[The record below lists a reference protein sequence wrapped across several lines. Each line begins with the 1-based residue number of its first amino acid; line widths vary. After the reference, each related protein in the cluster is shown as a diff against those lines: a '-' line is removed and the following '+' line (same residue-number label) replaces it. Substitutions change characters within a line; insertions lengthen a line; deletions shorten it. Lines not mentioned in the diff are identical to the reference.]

1 MAEVV
6 IYTRDFCYYS
16 DAAREL
22 LTRKGVA
29 FKEINATG
37 QRELRAEMIE
47 KANGASTFP
56 QVFIGDTHVGGCDEL
71 YALEEA
77 GQLDALIGAYG
88 LLMNGSSKFRVALI
102 QMRSGRTPAA
112 NLDAAVKMI
121 GQAKEGGADY
131 VQ

>member
-37 QRELRAEMIE
+37 NRELRQEMTE
-47 KANGASTFP
+47 RANGGSTFP
-56 QVFIGDTHVGGCDEL
+56 QVFIGETHVGGCEEL
-71 YALEEA
+71 YALEDD
-77 GQLDALIGAYG
+77 GKLDG
-88 LLMNGSSKFRVALI
+88 LLAG
-102 QMRSGRTPAA
+102 
-112 NLDAAVKMI
+112 
-121 GQAKEGGADY
+121 
-131 VQ
+131 